1 MKEQF
6 TTDLFE
12 NGKAVNSVFAVKF
25 KKPPVDYRGKPGK
38 WFELRLSDRKGEIT
52 AKFWGTDPDK
62 TVQLYES
69 LVAGDI
75 VAVKGVVQEYRGSF
89 SISIDEGDGSL
100 GKCLPDEYNLED
112 FVASSPKDPGKM
124 LEEAKQILSAVNDEN
139 LKKLISSFLEDREFM
154 DAFIKSPAAME
165 YHQNY
170 KGGLL
175 EHTLNVLKIC
185 NSLCLVHPELNR
197 DLVLTGAFIHD
208 IGKIKEFNISPA
220 QIDVS
225 HQGMLEGHTAIGY
238 AMLSDMLGR
247 IENFPEKLRFKLMH
261 IILSHHGKAEYGS
274 PKQPQFPEAVAVY
287 YADECDAKLA
297 LYLRL
302 KKEANTEDSWVWSRK
317 IKGHVYIE

>member
-12 NGKAVNSVFAVKF
+12 NGKAVNSMFAVKF

-100 GKCLPDEYNLED
+100 GKCLPDEYSLED

-170 KGGLL
+170 
-175 EHTLNVLKIC
+175 
-185 NSLCLVHPELNR
+185 
-197 DLVLTGAFIHD
+197 
-208 IGKIKEFNISPA
+208 NISPA

-317 IKGHVYIE
+317 IKGHVYMG